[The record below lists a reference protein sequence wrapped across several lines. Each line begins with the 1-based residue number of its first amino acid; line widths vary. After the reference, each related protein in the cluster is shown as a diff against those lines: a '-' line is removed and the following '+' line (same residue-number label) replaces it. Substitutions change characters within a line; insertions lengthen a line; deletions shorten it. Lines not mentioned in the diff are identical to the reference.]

1 LPRFHERGA
10 AIGLGRHAHA
20 GSLVIDDF
28 TGDGRLDVVT
38 CAFDTGRPLRLL
50 RHDGMTGFHDVA
62 TEAGLGHQL
71 GGINLVQGDV
81 DNDGRLD
88 LLVLRGGGFFA
99 GSEFPHSLL
108 RQDRPGHFVDVTH
121 ECGLAGSGPLRT
133 AAFADIDRD
142 GDLDLFLGYET
153 ERGTAGLRFP
163 SRLCRNDGT
172 GRFTDVTN
180 AGGID
185 NPDRAVGAVFADFDG
200 EHGPD
205 LFVSNF
211 LAPNR
216 LYLNRGDGTFVEAAR
231 QRGVDGPQASGPC
244 CVLDHDNDGDLDLF
258 VTYAHHYRQIR
269 SVAAWYLD
277 GVVED
282 DHQRLFENDGRGHF
296 TDVTAQRG
304 LRRVCLGSG
313 VNSGDVDN
321 DGWPDLYVTTGAHDM
336 AALFPNVLLLGGERF
351 REATFAAG
359 VGHLQK
365 GNGVALAD
373 LDGDG
378 DLELAAQVG
387 GYYQDDSFGSVLF
400 DNPGNANHWLEVE
413 LRGTTDNRLGVGA
426 RIRARIATPGG
437 EREVYATVGAGGS
450 LGSNPLRAHLG
461 LGAATEILSLEVRWP
476 ARGDVQRIAAPP
488 LDAVVRIEQGAA
500 NFRRLPPPLQSW
512 RDK

>member
-1 LPRFHERGA
+1 
-10 AIGLGRHAHA
+10 
-20 GSLVIDDF
+20 
-28 TGDGRLDVVT
+28 
-38 CAFDTGRPLRLL
+38 
-50 RHDGMTGFHDVA
+50 
-62 TEAGLGHQL
+62 
-71 GGINLVQGDV
+71 
-81 DNDGRLD
+81 
-88 LLVLRGGGFFA
+88 
-99 GSEFPHSLL
+99 
-108 RQDRPGHFVDVTH
+108 
-121 ECGLAGSGPLRT
+121 
-133 AAFADIDRD
+133 
-142 GDLDLFLGYET
+142 
-153 ERGTAGLRFP
+153 
-163 SRLCRNDGT
+163 
-172 GRFTDVTN
+172 
-180 AGGID
+180 
-185 NPDRAVGAVFADFDG
+185 
-200 EHGPD
+200 
-205 LFVSNF
+205 
-211 LAPNR
+211 
-216 LYLNRGDGTFVEAAR
+216 
-231 QRGVDGPQASGPC
+231 
-244 CVLDHDNDGDLDLF
+244 
-258 VTYAHHYRQIR
+258 
-269 SVAAWYLD
+269 VAAWYLD

-351 REATFAAG
+351 RDATFAAG